1 MGVFALIGVIA
12 FGWMIHAGVFFQTG
26 SQWFQSCWNE
36 KHEQRMPA
44 TPEESIAW
52 AKCEPVVERAVFGAG
67 FVPSGNPAYA
77 TTRELKA
84 ISNACPNNYSD
95 IPLFGGMKRLAVDL
109 VEKTG
114 GPTLIERFTPPD
126 AMIERAFKSKWPN
139 CPSEAKANGFPKIVL
154 RGEVW
159 EFESTCKPCEAEK
172 EAAEALQKQPRFPLH
187 QIW

>member
-1 MGVFALIGVIA
+1 MGCQVARLARLIPDCRPDRVGSLWHIA
-12 FGWMIHAGVFFQTG
+12 VNQHG
-26 SQWFQSCWNE
+26 
-36 KHEQRMPA
+36 
-44 TPEESIAW
+44 
-52 AKCEPVVERAVFGAG
+52 
-67 FVPSGNPAYA
+67 
-77 TTRELKA
+77 
-84 ISNACPNNYSD
+84 
-95 IPLFGGMKRLAVDL
+95 LAVDL